1 MLVEAF
7 MNYGLI
13 TNHVDTV
20 LKGSVSG
27 NENLRGEIFMNEH
40 GIRALQT
47 AHGICWIFA
56 REMERAAEDANV
68 SSHDVEEA
76 ADMLKAAVIHYHKLR
91 RAGHEL
97 TQNDR

>member
-27 NENLRGEIFMNEH
+27 NENLRGEIFITPRE
-40 GIRALQT
+40 ALQT
-47 AHGICWIFA
+47 AHGLCWVLA
-56 REMERAAEDANV
+56 QAMEQTADDPAATTD
-68 SSHDVEEA
+68 DVEEA
-76 ADMLKAAVIHYHKLR
+76 ADMLKAAVIHYHELR
-91 RAGHEL
+91 KAGHEI
-97 TQNDR
+97 QSS